1 MKTKN
6 YILLLFIFTL
16 LQSCKA
22 QQSNGTLLKVEN
34 HLIGELDYTHEALD
48 LMQMQVN
55 GEEISLGIINTDG
68 TILFNLPEF
77 DIKALY
83 DSIPLQKYKFHSLFL
98 MDSGCKDRDI
108 FAETPFD
115 GVYAQK
121 YDPVYITKYGK
132 NIAIL
137 YPVTN
142 EKMLTNNQYVS
153 KSLAVGSKYFW
164 LYIDRAIVYN
174 DECVKTSFKGN
185 YDIEVAI
192 STNIQFE
199 KGWNF
204 IEESLVEIQDYSRD
218 DYHTTLPKK
227 IQFTKSAPA
236 SKKVKWFLKQIMEDE
251 KILAA
256 KKSYEIAPI
265 TKEQFK
271 KWLPEKAGD
280 LTRTSYELDKTLD
293 QSRSTKN
300 NMYLVFE
307 KGNQK
312 MEIAVLD
319 GAKNPDDL
327 EMAKFSFAMD
337 NEYKR
342 DDKPTSDTTIND
354 AATNGDEHH
363 ISKEDTEKKTSDIV
377 SIFKDRIVLYAS
389 GENMTATQLWEA
401 IKALDIASIIK

>member
-1 MKTKN
+1 MKIKTF
-6 YILLLFIFTL
+6 ILFLFVLTL
-16 LQSCKA
+16 IQTCKA
-22 QQSNGTLLKVEN
+22 QKTHTVIPKVEN
-34 HLIGELDYTHEALD
+34 HLKGELDYTHEALD
-48 LMQMQVN
+48 LMQTQAN

-83 DSIPLQKYKFHSLFL
+83 DSIPLQQYKFHSLFL
-98 MDSGCKDRDI
+98 MDSSCKDRDI

-115 GVYAQK
+115 DVYAQK

-142 EKMLTNNQYVS
+142 DKMLTNNQYVS

-192 STNIQFE
+192 SANIQFE

-227 IQFTKSAPA
+227 IQFTQSAPA

-251 KILAA
+251 KILTA
-256 KKSYEIAPI
+256 KKSYEIEPI
-265 TKEQFK
+265 TKEQIE
-271 KWLPEKAGD
+271 KWLPKKVGD
-280 LTRTSYELDKTLD
+280 FTRTSYEFDKILD
-293 QSRSTKN
+293 RSVSKSN
-300 NMYLVFE
+300 VFLVFDNG
-307 KGNQK
+307 KQK
-312 MEIAVLD
+312 MEIAIID
-319 GAKNPDDL
+319 GAKSPDDL
-327 EMAKFSFAMD
+327 EMVNFAFSMD
-337 NEYKR
+337 KNYDR
-342 DDKPTSDTTIND
+342 VDKPASDTT
-354 AATNGDEHH
+354 TKREVHH
-363 ISKEDTEKKTSDIV
+363 ISKEDKDNKTSQILSV
-377 SIFKDRIVLYAS
+377 FKDRIVLQAK
-389 GENMTATQLWEA
+389 GVNMTAEQLWQGVKE
-401 IKALDIASIIK
+401 LDIASIIK